1 MGYLAQAHM
10 ASFGTCSAGNTAA
23 AALVVVVV
31 GPRTSFAQTQEASG
45 TAVARAVGRDVAGAV
60 VGTEVGIGA
69 GTAVAAGGAGTASP
83 PSHRSSPAVP
93 G

>member
-23 AALVVVVV
+23 AALVVVV

-45 TAVARAVGRDVAGAV
+45 TVAGAV

>member
-1 MGYLAQAHM
+1 M

-23 AALVVVVV
+23 AALVVVV

-45 TAVARAVGRDVAGAV
+45 TAVAGAV
-60 VGTEVGIGA
+60 AGTEVGIGA

-83 PSHRSSPAVP
+83 PSHRSSPPVP

>member
-45 TAVARAVGRDVAGAV
+45 TAVAGAVAGAV

>member
-1 MGYLAQAHM
+1 M

-45 TAVARAVGRDVAGAV
+45 TAVAGAV
-60 VGTEVGIGA
+60 AGTEVGIGA
-69 GTAVAAGGAGTASP
+69 GTAVAAGGAGTTSP

>member
-1 MGYLAQAHM
+1 M

-23 AALVVVVV
+23 AALVVVV

-45 TAVARAVGRDVAGAV
+45 TAVARAVARAVAGAVAGAV

>member
-23 AALVVVVV
+23 AALVVVV

-45 TAVARAVGRDVAGAV
+45 TAVAGAVVGAVAGAV

>member
-23 AALVVVVV
+23 AALVVVV

>member
-1 MGYLAQAHM
+1 MGYLAQAHR

-23 AALVVVVV
+23 AALVVVV
-31 GPRTSFAQTQEASG
+31 GPRTSFAQAQEASG
-45 TAVARAVGRDVAGAV
+45 TAVAGAVVGAVAGAV

>member
-1 MGYLAQAHM
+1 M

-23 AALVVVVV
+23 AALVVVV
-31 GPRTSFAQTQEASG
+31 GPRTSFAQAQEASG
-45 TAVARAVGRDVAGAV
+45 TAVVGAVAGAV

>member
-1 MGYLAQAHM
+1 M

-23 AALVVVVV
+23 AALVVVV

-45 TAVARAVGRDVAGAV
+45 TAVAGAV